1 MGDGSREH
9 VSETGADAEP
19 VRLRG
24 QTLRLT
30 EPAWRQL
37 KLLAIEEDRS
47 VHSLLIEAVND
58 LFRKRGKPEVAQE
71 TRPGSTIRRRG

>member
-1 MGDGSREH
+1 VGDDSRER
-9 VSETGADAEP
+9 VSESGADAEP

-37 KLLAIEEDRS
+37 KLHALEEDRS
-47 VHSLLIEAVND
+47 VHSLLVESVND

-71 TRPGSTIRRRG
+71 TPPRSTVRRR